1 MHFVAL
7 SPSLLQSVTISQLFF
22 FFFFYFM
29 TFTIETS
36 DQLFW
41 RMGSPLGSS
50 NVF

>member
-1 MHFVAL
+1 MHLITL

-22 FFFFYFM
+22 FFFYFM
-29 TFTIETS
+29 TFTIVTS

-41 RMGSPLGSS
+41 RMGSPLGLS